1 MNVAVIKALGWA
13 GADKDNIEEL
23 VEQSE
28 DVIANSFGVE
38 ADFSG
43 EIPSTPRHTHALL
56 KLLKQLCCPPPQPPP
71 PTAWFDKSVPAQ
83 SMSPVDKQG
92 LKLFLIGVAKK
103 NMIAKKMAR
112 YGVGLKIA
120 MDTRV
125 RLNGH
130 PGGPVRRQEL
140 L

>member
-71 PTAWFDKSVPAQ
+71 PQRGS
-83 SMSPVDKQG
+83 
-92 LKLFLIGVAKK
+92 
-103 NMIAKKMAR
+103 
-112 YGVGLKIA
+112 
-120 MDTRV
+120 TRASL
-125 RLNGH
+125 LN
-130 PGGPVRRQEL
+130 PCPPSTNKASNSS
-140 L
+140 